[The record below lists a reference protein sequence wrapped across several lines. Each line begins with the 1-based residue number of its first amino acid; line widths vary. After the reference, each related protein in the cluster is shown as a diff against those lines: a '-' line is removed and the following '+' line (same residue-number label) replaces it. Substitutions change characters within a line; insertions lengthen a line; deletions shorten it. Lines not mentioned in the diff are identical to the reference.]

1 MMLYDWPGNVR
12 ELENKM
18 EYAVA
23 MCQKAVISPEDIFL
37 APEAGSGEQQVK
49 ALEEA
54 RLEFEK
60 EYLINLLKINKGH
73 VARAAKMAKRQRSDI
88 YYLIKKYILTHQIT
102 VGPESAVSKSP
113 LKCLNF

>member
-1 MMLYDWPGNVR
+1 MLYDWPGNVR

-37 APEAGSGEQQVK
+37 GPAAGSGEEQVK

-73 VARAAKMAKRQRSDI
+73 VARAAKMTKRQRSDI
-88 YYLIKKYILTHQIT
+88 YYLIKKYNIN
-102 VGPESAVSKSP
+102 PADYR
-113 LKCLNF
+113 